1 MLDVLIH
8 QLQSGAYMPAFLLLA
23 YGLLRLVKDDTH
35 WLNNG
40 RVAVV
45 AAAVIAGLA
54 QLAPIA
60 MTGATPNL
68 QAIIAALGTAYAL
81 YLSPHPAEAT
91 KLADAAAKLPQAT
104 LKG

>member
-40 RVAVV
+40 RVAVI
-45 AAAVIAGLA
+45 AAAVLAGLG

-81 YLSPHPAEAT
+81 YLSPHPTSAT
-91 KLADAAAKLPQAT
+91 KLADAAAKIPSAVA
-104 LKG
+104 KE